1 MPATAVTKESPGGF
15 RGLVAAVRKTRG
27 RRITAIAVIVLLV
40 IGLAAAFWPS
50 SDPEPVATE
59 NIVVPVTGGAGED
72 PMIDIDATVYYPA
85 SLPAPAIIMAH
96 GLGGSKQSVTSDAQD
111 LARAGYVVLAYS
123 ARGFGASG
131 GHIHLDSLDYEA
143 QDAKQLVDYLG
154 TRTDVIQDGP
164 DDPRVGVTGGS
175 YGGAVSLMLAGI
187 DPRVDAVVPLI
198 TWHSLSDALF
208 PNYASTDEAAAIETI
223 GQVAPATDGVFKRYW
238 AAVFMTSI
246 TSGSLASGAASLGIT
261 GNATAD
267 GQAPA
272 TDGAVSPTPDMGSMN
287 PADLLAAGTCGR
299 VALDICAGYNRVAE
313 SGRLDQEMSDLLA
326 NSSPAKVVGNITAPT
341 LLVQGERDT
350 LFGLDHADANA
361 RAIAA
366 NGTDVSVIW
375 FSGGHDGGGID
386 DTTRAAMHAW
396 FDHYLAKDGPAPALG
411 FRYSIDGSISDT
423 GNARS
428 RILSAPG
435 YPGLA
440 GAAAATVTPV
450 TLSGNT
456 QPILNPP
463 GGTPAGISSLPG
475 LGSTASTA
483 LATLGGEVP
492 GQAARFSSE
501 PLTNQILLTGSAK
514 LDLSITAGP
523 SLDALATGDVAGG
536 TPDDATLFVK
546 LYKVSASGIRTLA
559 GGAASPIRVT
569 GLKVGQAVDVPVSIT
584 PVALQIDAGSSI
596 QVVVATT
603 DQAFA
608 VQNQAATYLVALSAD
623 STLSIPVAG
632 GSNIST
638 SEIPLP
644 QLIGL
649 IILIIAGAVALFLAG
664 IVRKH
669 RADIDPELLDLP
681 LRITGLRKEYPGG
694 VTAVSDVG
702 FEVKAGQVLGLLG
715 PNGAGKTTSLRMVMG
730 LINPSAGEIRV
741 FGHKVSPG
749 APVLSRIGSFVEGSG
764 FLPHLSGK
772 DNLNLYWQATGRPA
786 EAAFMEEALEIAGLG
801 KAVDRGVRTYSQGM
815 RQRLAIAQ
823 AMLGLPDLLILDEPT
838 NGLDP
843 PQIHAM
849 REVLRRYAATGRTV
863 LVSSHLLSEVEQTCS
878 HVVVVHQGRTIASG
892 TVAELV
898 AASGEMTFVVAEPER
913 AAEILT
919 SIPGITEVDVEDGQ
933 VQIDLAGTSPAA
945 AIAALVD
952 AGVAITSA
960 APRNRLE
967 DVFLDLVGA
976 TGPTGGKS

>member
-1 MPATAVTKESPGGF
+1 M
-15 RGLVAAVRKTRG
+15 LAAVRRTRG

-40 IGLAAAFWPS
+40 IGLAAVFWPS
-50 SDPEPVATE
+50 SDPKPVATE
-59 NIVVPVTGGAGED
+59 NITVPVTGGAGED
-72 PMIDIDATVYYPA
+72 PMINIDATIYYPS

-187 DPRVDAVVPLI
+187 DKRVDAVVPLI

-208 PNYASTDEAAAIETI
+208 PNYAATGEAAATDTI

-261 GNATAD
+261 GNAAAD
-267 GQAPA
+267 AQAPA
-272 TDGAVSPTPDMGSMN
+272 TDGAASPTPGLATMN
-287 PADLLAAGTCGR
+287 PKDLLAAGSCGR
-299 VALDICAGYNRVAE
+299 VSLDICAGYNRIAE

-396 FDHYLAKDGPAPALG
+396 FDHYLTKDGPAPALG

-423 GNARS
+423 GTARS

-450 TLSGNT
+450 ALSGST

-475 LGSTASTA
+475 LGSAASTA

-501 PLTNQILLTGSAK
+501 PLANQILLTGSAK
-514 LDLSITAGP
+514 LNLSITAGP
-523 SLDALATGDVAGG
+523 SLDALATGDIAGG
-536 TPDDATLFVK
+536 TPGDATLFVK
-546 LYKVSASGIRTLA
+546 LYKVTASGIRTLA

-569 GLKVGQAVDVPVSIT
+569 GLKVGQAVNVPVSIT
-584 PVALQIDAGSSI
+584 PVALQIDTGSSI

-608 VQNQAATYLVALSAD
+608 AQNQAATYLVSLGDD
-623 STLSIPVAG
+623 STLSVPVAG

-638 SEIPLP
+638 SEIPLA

-649 IILIIAGAVALFLAG
+649 IILIVIGAVALVLAG

-669 RADIDPELLDLP
+669 RADIDPELVDLP

-801 KAVDRGVRTYSQGM
+801 KAVNRGVRTYSQGM

-878 HVVVVHQGRTIASG
+878 HVVVVHQGKTIASG

-898 AASGEMTFVVAEPER
+898 AASGEMTFVVDEPER
-913 AAEILT
+913 AAQILS
-919 SIPGITEVDVEDGQ
+919 SIPGITEVDVEDRQ

-952 AGVAITSA
+952 AGIAITSA